1 MKVEAVVTFLLDLEI
16 LVWVSDK
23 YAFGT
28 MYTT

>member
-16 LVWVSDK
+16 WVWVSDW
-23 YAFGT
+23 YTFGT